1 MKVLRI
7 TLGLIAATL
16 LLALLLA
23 GSAWYWGG
31 LNTSLA
37 TSLAQLTR
45 FLPADQQLDV
55 QGVQGSLRDG
65 GSIATLRWQRGKLTV
80 QAQGVQIGWT
90 PQRLLDG
97 ELHIGRI
104 AIAQLSI
111 DDQNPAATPAVPTDL
126 RLPFKVSA
134 SYAVQ
139 QLDWAGPPA
148 LHVTDLSG
156 SYAYDGKEHRF
167 DAKQLQLAQ
176 GSYQLQGSVQVA
188 APMALSLQL
197 QGTVQTALP
206 ASERRLNVRAQ
217 ASLQGPL
224 AGADATLELQAR
236 LVPELASAQAM
247 QASVSARLQPWQTQT
262 VRSAQANWQALDLAA
277 LWPQAPLTLL
287 AGAADITPAGKGWQA
302 GVKLTNARAGPWNLQ
317 RLPLDSLQ
325 AQLAYDAGQWRIEAL
340 QASAAGGRI
349 EGQGSASGTAAHPW
363 QGSASVRGLRL
374 DALDSR
380 LGASTLNGSLSAQ
393 QVAKGITFELQL
405 QPAAQQAAPL
415 KALAGLRLQKLRAQ
429 GQWQAS
435 RLALESLTLQVD
447 DARLEGRLN
456 FDTLSQAADGKL
468 ALTLPGGTA
477 LLDGQLS
484 AARGKGELSLK
495 LADAA
500 LATHWLARLP
510 GAPAALAGASL
521 QGAVEVSARWTG
533 GWQNQG
539 RELSLQAS
547 LRAPRLELAGSGDAS
562 WRLSELQAELSGAL
576 AGMEL
581 KLRGQA
587 ENAGL
592 RFALQAQAQGGR
604 KGDGSWQASLDSA
617 QFSAQDLLRPGLWTV
632 QLNPGVALAWRPGAS
647 STLDLGAGGAS
658 LTGPIAGRAAIQW
671 QAAHWG
677 QTRAGAATRS
687 NWRTQG
693 SLQGLPLA
701 WLELLGRTRM
711 ANLGLR
717 GDLLFAGQWE
727 ASGGDALHL
736 RATLQRTSGDL
747 QLLAEDSNVANLS
760 AGVRE
765 ARLSLTADGEQV
777 AAKLRWDSER
787 AGQAQADFSTRLQL
801 SDGVWTW
808 PQGAPLAGSL
818 HAQLPPVGVWSLLAP
833 PGWRL
838 RGTLDADATLAGTR
852 SAPQWRGNLQ
862 ANDLAVRSVVDGIDF
877 SKGRLRAQVDGQRLE
892 ISEFQLLGAGGAS
905 GGGQLSGKG
914 WVLWAPPGEAAAA
927 ALSRL
932 RMELEVEAK
941 GLRVSTRADQRLVVS
956 GKLSNRLEQGRL
968 TVRGALKADQ
978 ANFILPEDT
987 APALGDD
994 VVVRAREKGPASSG
1008 TATPAAATPAAAA
1021 PGVRVKPDVAIT
1033 LDLGSDFQLHGRGI
1047 NTRLAGTLELASTPE
1062 RGNVPRLSGE
1072 LRTVG
1077 GTYKAYGQQLDIEEG
1092 VLRFN
1097 GPYDNPALDIL
1108 AVRPNLTQRVGVQVI
1123 GTALLPVVRLY
1134 SEPELAD
1141 AEKLA
1146 WLMLGRS
1153 AANGGAETAVLQ
1165 QAALALLGGKGRGL
1179 SGGVAQALG
1188 LDELSVR
1195 GASSVTSATGASTT
1209 AASVTL
1215 GKRLSRNFYV
1225 AYERSLAGTMGTFYI
1240 FYDLSRRFTV
1250 RAQTGEQSAIDL
1262 IFTLRYD

>member
-1 MKVLRI
+1 MKALRF
-7 TLGLIAATL
+7 TLALVAATL
-16 LLALLLA
+16 LLVLLLA
-23 GSAWYWGG
+23 GGAWYWGG

-37 TSLAQLTR
+37 TSLAQLKH
-45 FLPADQQLDV
+45 FLPADQRLEV
-55 QGVQGSLRDG
+55 EGVQGSLRDG
-65 GSIATLRWQRGKLTV
+65 GSIASLRWQRGKLTV
-80 QAQGVQIGWT
+80 QANDVQIGWT
-90 PQRLLDG
+90 PQRLFDG

-104 AIAQLSI
+104 AIARLSI
-111 DDQNPAATPAVPTDL
+111 DDQSAATAPVVPTDL
-126 RLPFKVSA
+126 RLPFKVNA

-139 QLDWAGPPA
+139 TLEWAGPPA
-148 LHVTDLSG
+148 LRVTDLSG
-156 SYAYDGKEHRF
+156 HYAFDGKEHRF
-167 DAKQLQLAQ
+167 DADKLQLAR
-176 GSYQLQGSVQVA
+176 GSYRVQGSVQAVP
-188 APMALSLQL
+188 PMALSVQL
-197 QGTVQTALP
+197 QGTVQTTVP
-206 ASERRLNVRAQ
+206 SSQRNLNVQAQ

-224 AGADATLELQAR
+224 AGADAALNLQAK
-236 LVPELASAQAM
+236 LLPELPGAQAM
-247 QASVSARLQPWQTQT
+247 QASVSAHLQPWQAQT
-262 VRSAQANWQALDLAA
+262 VLSAQAQWQALDLAA

-287 AGAADITPAGKGWQA
+287 TGEADITPAGQGWQA
-302 GVKLTNARAGPWNLQ
+302 GVKLSNSRPGPWDLQ

-325 AQLAYDAGQWRIEAL
+325 AKLAYDAGQWRIEAL

-349 EGQGSASGTAAHPW
+349 EGQGRVSPPNTAGPHW
-363 QGSASVRGLRL
+363 QASASVHGIRL
-374 DALDSR
+374 NALDSR
-380 LGASTLNGSLSAQ
+380 LGANTLEGNLGAQ
-393 QVAKGITFELQL
+393 QAAKGIAFELAL
-405 QPAAQQAAPL
+405 QSAAQQAAPL
-415 KALAGLRLQKLRAQ
+415 KALAGLRLQKLQAK
-429 GQWQAS
+429 GLWQAP
-435 RLALESLTLQVD
+435 RLALEFLTLQAD
-447 DARLEGRLN
+447 EARLEGRLN
-456 FDTLSQAADGKL
+456 FDTLTQAADARL

-484 AARGKGELSLK
+484 AAQGKGDLSLK
-495 LADAA
+495 VSDAS
-500 LATHWLARLP
+500 LATRWLARLP
-510 GAPAALAGASL
+510 GAPAALATSL
-521 QGAVEVSARWTG
+521 AGAVNVDGHWNG

-539 RELSLQAS
+539 RDLLLQAS
-547 LRAPRLELAGSGDAS
+547 LRAPRMELAGATAV
-562 WRLSELQAELSGAL
+562 WRLTDLQADLSGAL
-576 AGMEL
+576 AAMEL

-587 ENAGL
+587 QNASL
-592 RFALQAQAQGGR
+592 QLSLQAQAQAGR
-604 KGDGSWQASLDSA
+604 KGDGSWQASLGSA
-617 QFSAQDLLRPGLWTV
+617 QFSAQDSLRPGLWTL
-632 QLNPGVALAWRPGAS
+632 QLNQTVALDWRPGAS
-647 STLDLGAGGAS
+647 ARSLDLGAGSAS
-658 LTGPIAGRAAIQW
+658 LTGPVPGAAAIQW
-671 QAAHWG
+671 QAARWS
-677 QTRAGAATRS
+677 QTGAGAGSRS
-687 NWRTQG
+687 SWLSQG

-701 WLELLGRTRM
+701 WLELAGRTRM

-717 GDLLFAGQWE
+717 GDLQLAGQWE
-727 ASGGDALHL
+727 ASGGEALRL

-747 QLLAEDSNVANLS
+747 QLLAEDSNLANLS

-801 SDGVWTW
+801 AEGAWTW
-808 PQGAPLAGSL
+808 PLDAPLAGSL

-838 RGTLDADATLAGTR
+838 RGTLDADATLTGTR
-852 SAPQWRGNLQ
+852 SAPLWRGNLQ

-892 ISEFQLLGAGGAS
+892 ISEFQLLGAGGS
-905 GGGQLSGKG
+905 GGGQLSGTG
-914 WVLWAPPGEAAAA
+914 SVLWTAADESTATAA
-927 ALSRL
+927 TALSRL
-932 RMELEVEAK
+932 HMALDVEAK

-968 TVRGALKADQ
+968 TVRGRLMADQ
-978 ANFILPEDT
+978 ASFILPEDT

-994 VVVRAREKGPASSG
+994 VVVRNRNVAGSPGAAPT
-1008 TATPAAATPAAAA
+1008 TAPA
-1021 PGVRVKPDVAIT
+1021 PGVRVQPDVAIT
-1033 LDLGSDFQLHGRGI
+1033 LDLGPDFHVQGRGI
-1047 NTRLAGTLELASTPE
+1047 NTRLAGTLDLASTPE

-1108 AVRPNLTQRVGVQVI
+1108 AIKPNLTQRVGVQVL

-1146 WLMLGRS
+1146 WLLLGRS
-1153 AANGGAETAVLQ
+1153 AANGGAEAAVLQ

-1195 GASSVTSATGASTT
+1195 GASSVTSATGATST

-1215 GKRLSRNFYV
+1215 GKRVSRNFYV
-1225 AYERSLAGTMGTFYI
+1225 AYERSLAGTLGTFYI